1 MLSQKLKK
9 IVWIITRILSFFCK
23 MADAG
28 RRINHIGRQKDEER
42 VLVDLAEMK
51 GEVASHFEK
60 LFTK

>member
-1 MLSQKLKK
+1 
-9 IVWIITRILSFFCK
+9 

-42 VLVDLAEMK
+42 LLVDLAEMK
-51 GEVASHFEK
+51 EEVASHFEK